1 MHTYFIV
8 EYQANNDG
16 SCIAIAPLG
25 YTVENAEQEAN
36 MVSAFF
42 SKCASAAISACD
54 THTVM
59 IVDSEGEVWRGYK
72 QVLRHGHE
80 VDEESNE

>member
-1 MHTYFIV
+1 MTLFIL
-8 EYQANNDG
+8 EYQAMNDG
-16 SCIAIAPLG
+16 SASALPPLG
-25 YTVENAEQEAN
+25 YQVENAEQEAN

-59 IVDSEGEVWRGYK
+59 IVNNEGEVWRGYK

-80 VDEESNE
+80 AVSEA

>member
-1 MHTYFIV
+1 MQTLFII
-8 EYQANNDG
+8 EFQANNDG
-16 SCIAIAPLG
+16 SCTATNPLG
-25 YTVENAEQEAN
+25 YTDETAA
-36 MVSAFF
+36 MSAFYN
-42 SKCASAAISACD
+42 KCAAAVISSCD

-80 VDEESNE
+80 EAQ

>member
-1 MHTYFIV
+1 MTLFV
-8 EYQANNDG
+8 LEYQAMNDG
-16 SCIAIAPLG
+16 SCTMTPLLG
-25 YTVENAEQEAN
+25 YTDEAAC
-36 MVSAFF
+36 VTAFF
-42 SKCASAAISACD
+42 TKCAAAVSSSCD

-80 VDEESNE
+80 DAE

>member
-1 MHTYFIV
+1 MTLFIL

-16 SCIAIAPLG
+16 SCAMTPPLG
-25 YTVENAEQEAN
+25 YTDETACLT
-36 MVSAFF
+36 AFF
-42 SKCASAAISACD
+42 NKCASAVSSSCD

-59 IVDSEGEVWRGYK
+59 IVDSEGNCWQGYK

-80 VDEESNE
+80 VEA